1 MTKRCALLQPRRY
14 VHSCRQP
21 RYGKEVCM
29 QKEEKPRHQ
38 LVMVCPACG
47 TSFQPEVVGL
57 HVRLCPQCEK
67 EKSAYEQK
75 FAGPLDPIDPP
86 RAKAIYS
93 A

>member
-1 MTKRCALLQPRRY
+1 
-14 VHSCRQP
+14 
-21 RYGKEVCM
+21 M
-29 QKEEKPRHQ
+29 QKDEKSWHQ

-47 TSFQPEVVGL
+47 TSFRPEVVGL

-86 RAKAIYS
+86 RAKAIHS